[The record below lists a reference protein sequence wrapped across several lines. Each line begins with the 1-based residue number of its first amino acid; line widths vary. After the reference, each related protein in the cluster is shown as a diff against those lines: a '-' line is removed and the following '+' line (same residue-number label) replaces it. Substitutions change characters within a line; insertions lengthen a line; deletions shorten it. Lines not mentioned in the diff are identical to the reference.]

1 MALWN
6 WQRQR
11 DRRAAQPSRGG
22 SGGRRCRLWL
32 EPLEDRLVPT
42 NPGTLDPTFGS
53 GGTVSVSLSPSLPAD
68 FLNALAI
75 QPDGKLV
82 AAGGVNSGGTAGE
95 FAVARFN
102 TDGSLDTGF
111 GTNGSTFTAL
121 ASVPPGFANG
131 TVARGVALQPDGKI
145 LLAGSYSAGGGLS
158 HFGLVRYNA
167 DGSLDQGFGSGGIVK
182 TAVDSSDFATAV
194 ALQADGKIVVVDSA
208 PTDGGFSDFAVVRYN
223 SDGTLDTSFGTNGVV
238 ETPPPFFTDAA
249 AKAVVIQPDGKIV
262 VGGHTSTSGGGF
274 RFAVLRYNPDGH
286 LDPSFGSGGKV
297 FDNFGPGF
305 SFEDV
310 RAIALQAD
318 GKIVATGAV
327 LDPSSRVDVA
337 LARYNAD
344 GSRDTSFD
352 GTGHATLNVNGT
364 NDSGEAVAV
373 QANGN
378 VVVAGIYGGP
388 GGSSFLT
395 VRYNTDGTL
404 DAGFGS
410 GGTAIL
416 KFAQGGNDNGH
427 ALALQADGNIVVAGT
442 SGEGNS
448 FSNFALARYFGDP
461 TDFPLTATGTAVTA
475 TAGAPF
481 TGVVATFTDADP
493 NGTAGQFTATITW
506 GDGTTS
512 AGTITANGQGGFDVT
527 GTHTYAAAAG
537 YDIVVQI
544 QDVGGSS
551 ARADSTVSVTSLGQ
565 NVQTGQAA
573 GVGFWANSNGQAL
586 INRFN
591 GGPGA
596 TALADWLAATFPE
609 LYGANAGAHNLSGM
623 TNAQVAAFYQGLRAV
638 PGPKLD
644 AAVLTTALNVYATM
658 LSLGGTAAEADG
670 FTVTADG
677 LGADSVNVGLDGA
690 AFGVPNGTTLNVYQ
704 LLLAAD
710 HQAVDGVLYGGDLT
724 LRDEALTVFGAVSDQ
739 GGI

>member
-6 WQRQR
+6 WQRKR
-11 DRRAAQPSRGG
+11 DGRAAWPSRGG
-22 SGGRRCRLWL
+22 SCGRRCRPRF
-32 EPLEDRLVPT
+32 ESLEDRLVLSG
-42 NPGTLDPTFGS
+42 PGTLDPTFGN
-53 GGTVSVSLSPSLPAD
+53 GGTVSVSLSPAFPAD
-68 FLNALAI
+68 FLNALAV

-121 ASVPPGFANG
+121 ATVPPGFANG
-131 TVARGVALQPDGKI
+131 TVARGVALQRDGKI
-145 LLAGSYSAGGGLS
+145 LLAGYYSAGGGLT
-158 HFGLVRYNA
+158 HVGLVRYNA
-167 DGSLDQGFGSGGIVK
+167 DGSLDPSFGSGGIVQ
-182 TAVDSSDFATAV
+182 TAVGSDDYATGV
-194 ALQADGKIVVVDSA
+194 VLQADGKIVVVGSVA
-208 PTDGGFSDFAVVRYN
+208 ANGGGSDFAVLRYN
-223 SDGTLDTSFGTNGVV
+223 PDGSPDTTFGTNGVV
-238 ETPPPFFTDAA
+238 ETPPPFPTDAFA
-249 AKAVVIQPDGKIV
+249 TGVAVRPDGKIV
-262 VGGHTSTSGGGF
+262 VGGHTSTSGGDF
-274 RFAVLRYNPDGH
+274 HFSVLRYNPDGS
-286 LDPSFGSGGKV
+286 LDPSFGSGGEV

-305 SFEDV
+305 SFEGV
-310 RAIALQAD
+310 EALALQAD

-344 GSRDTSFD
+344 GSLDTSFD

-373 QANGN
+373 QTNGKI
-378 VVVAGIYGGP
+378 VVAGIYGGP
-388 GGSSFLT
+388 GGSSSLT
-395 VRYNTDGTL
+395 ARYNTDGTL

-410 GGTAIL
+410 GGTAIE

-448 FSNFALARYFGDP
+448 VSNFALARYFGDP
-461 TDFPLTATGTAVTA
+461 ADFALTASGTAVTA
-475 TAGAPF
+475 TAGAPL
-481 TGVVATFTDADP
+481 TGIVATFTDADP
-493 NGTAGQFTATITW
+493 NGTASQFTATVTW

-512 AGTITANGQGGFDVT
+512 AGAITANGRGGFDVT
-527 GTHTYAAAAG
+527 GTHTYAAAAS
-537 YDIVVQI
+537 YAVAVQI

-551 ARADSTVSVTSLGQ
+551 ATAHSTATVTNLGQ
-565 NVQTGQAA
+565 DVQKGQAA
-573 GVGFWANSNGQAL
+573 GIGFWANNNGQAL

-596 TALADWLAATFPE
+596 TALAGWLAATFPD

-623 TNAQVAAFYQGLRAV
+623 TNAQVAAFYQGLET
-638 PGPKLD
+638 GGQKLD
-644 AAVLTTALNVYATM
+644 ALVLATALNVYATTR
-658 LSLGGTAAEADG
+658 SLGGTAAEADG
-670 FTVTADG
+670 FAVTADG
-677 LGADSVNVGLDGA
+677 LGADSQKVGSDGA
-690 AFGVPNGTTLNVYQ
+690 AFGVANGTTLNVYQ

-710 HQAVDGVLYGGDLT
+710 HHAVNGVLYGGDPA
-724 LRDEALTVFGAVSDQ
+724 LRDEAAAVFGAVCDQ